1 VFRGVNNI
9 NLDAKGRMAIPTRY
23 RDSLGRHC
31 DGHVIVTVSP
41 AERCLWIYP
50 LPDWEDVERKLVALP
65 TLNARA
71 QRLKRMLIGHATDC
85 DMDGSGRVLL
95 SGPLREFSGLEKKVV
110 LIGQGNKFEVWNEEV
125 WNTSRDSWLSD
136 DAETGPLSPDLETL
150 SL

>member
-1 VFRGVNNI
+1 MFRGVNNI

-23 RDSLGRHC
+23 RDALARHC
-31 DGHVIVTVSP
+31 NGHVVITVSP
-41 AERCLWIYP
+41 EERCLWLYA
-50 LPDWEDVERKLVALP
+50 LPDWEEVERKLVELP
-65 TLNARA
+65 TLNAHA

-95 SGPLREFSGLEKKVV
+95 SGPLREFSGLEKKTV

-125 WNTSRDSWLSD
+125 WITSRDAWLSD
-136 DAETGPLSPDLETL
+136 EAETGPLSPDLEAL